1 MKKYLLIILLLTFG
15 TQWIFSQSILTLED
29 AKKIAIDNSYNTQIS
44 KNNILSIENNTR
56 LIKAGNKPTFS
67 LNAGLNGQLS
77 NNNVKVFTAPESQT
91 NWFAP
96 SLSSNIGAAGNYLL
110 WDGHQINNRVK
121 QNEATSKKAQLSLK
135 ATNEEIVYQVENI
148 YLNILQLLER
158 QKLLEESIEISY
170 KRKLRAQYAFEY
182 GQSNKLNLLNAN
194 VDLNRDSLDLIR
206 FTQQVV
212 NLKRN
217 LNLLLNRDINIDYSL
232 ENDLNF
238 EKNKI
243 INQKEF
249 IEKAISSN
257 INILE
262 AKESLNISSYDK
274 AINNSNLK
282 PQVFANASY
291 GLNYQKNSAPNFLD
305 YSFSDGLRLGLSASW
320 LIGDG
325 GRTKILN
332 ENADIRIKTQSLI
345 VKQLEDQVKMS
356 ISNLLGDYG
365 NALRLYNLELENVA
379 TAQENFERSQELF
392 NQAQINSI
400 TFRQA
405 QLNLLNTKLSVASAK
420 YEILLL
426 QLDLEKLKGGLLK

>member
-56 LIKAGNKPTFS
+56 LIKAGHKPTFS
-67 LNAGLNGQLS
+67 LSAGLNGQLS

-291 GLNYQKNSAPNFLD
+291 GLNYQKNSAPNFID
-305 YSFSDGLRLGLSASW
+305 YSFSDGLRLGLSATW